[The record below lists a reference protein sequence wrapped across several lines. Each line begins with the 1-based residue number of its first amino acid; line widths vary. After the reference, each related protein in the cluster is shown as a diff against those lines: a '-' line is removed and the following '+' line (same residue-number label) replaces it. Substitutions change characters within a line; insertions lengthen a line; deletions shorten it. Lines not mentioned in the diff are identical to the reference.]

1 MSSSP
6 PPDHKPPEFRLL
18 LVVVAVAALVRLATL
33 GLYPLIDPTE
43 PRYAEIGRRM
53 AVLGDWI
60 TPWIGDGVPFWGKPP
75 FSFWLTAGSF
85 KLFGIGEF
93 TARLPHWI
101 CGVLAV
107 WLLWDFAAR
116 RSRREAAYA
125 AALAAGSALFF
136 ASSGA
141 VMTDMALALGLTM
154 AMRGFWLAMQETGAA
169 RLREEAILVLGLAIG
184 LLAKG
189 PLALV
194 LAGIPV
200 AAWAVATGNLRR
212 VFATLHWKTALVA
225 IFALSVPWYL
235 MAEARTPGFLDYF
248 IVGEHWNRFVV
259 SGWEGDLYGHSH
271 AFPRGTIW
279 LFALLALMPWTVLV
293 PVAAWRW
300 RRLAEPARA
309 ENRSL
314 SIYLAAWA
322 LAPCVLFTLSGNIL
336 WTYVLPGIPAA
347 AFLAAIWLARLPAAQ
362 VERRLLAGGVA
373 LTAVVGLAL
382 VLAYDAGDFERQT
395 SARALVHDYESRRSA
410 GEPLIFFRKR
420 PVSGAF
426 YSGGQA
432 GEVMTPEELQQ
443 RLAGGP
449 AWVAIKERHREGVP
463 EELLDAMQPVVR
475 GGEYDLYYAGPH
487 LISRA
492 LAAPDRAR

>member
-1 MSSSP
+1 
-6 PPDHKPPEFRLL
+6 
-18 LVVVAVAALVRLATL
+18 VAAVVRLATL
-33 GLYPLIDPTE
+33 GLYPLVDPTE

-85 KLFGIGEF
+85 KLFGISEF
-93 TARLPHWI
+93 AARLPHWV
-101 CGVLAV
+101 CGVLTV
-107 WLLWDFAAR
+107 FVVWDFAAR

-125 AALAAGSALFF
+125 AALTAGSALFF
-136 ASSGA
+136 ASAGA

-154 AMRGFWLAMQETGAA
+154 AMRGFWLAMHGPVAV
-169 RLREEAILVLGLAIG
+169 RRREEAIMVVGLAIG

-189 PLALV
+189 PLTLV
-194 LAGIPV
+194 LAGLPAV
-200 AAWAVATGNLRR
+200 AWAVATGNLRR
-212 VFATLHWKTALVA
+212 TFATLHWKTALVA
-225 IFALSVPWYL
+225 TLAVSVPWYL
-235 MAEARTPGFLDYF
+235 LAEARTPGFLDYF

-259 SGWEGDLYGHSH
+259 SGWAGDLYGHSH

-300 RRLAEPARA
+300 RHLAQPART
-309 ENRSL
+309 EDRSL

-347 AFLAAIWLARLPAAQ
+347 AILGAIWLTRLPAMQ

-373 LTAVVGLAL
+373 LTAATGLAL
-382 VLAYDAGDFERQT
+382 VIAYNAGDFERQT

-410 GEPLIFFRKR
+410 GEPLIFFRKQ
-420 PVSGAF
+420 PLSGIF
-426 YSGGQA
+426 YTGGSA
-432 GEVMTPEELQQ
+432 GEVKSADELRS
-443 RLAGGP
+443 RLADGP
-449 AWVAIKERHREGVP
+449 AWVALKSRHRGQLP
-463 EELLDAMQPVVR
+463 EPMLNALHPVVR

-487 LISRA
+487 LSQA
-492 LAAPDRAR
+492 LAPSDSAR